1 MKNLIEYDQKSI
13 LSEEVFIEVFEQEDV
28 ILQARMLLSLQDRAK
43 ELGVKQKFDD
53 LVKVY
58 KSVDRERRKS
68 KASKTMLDQWT
79 NFTGPYDNMMC
90 GAWIAGDDGIHT
102 FNKDYSNEVLACY
115 HPILPIKR
123 MKNLETGEEQLRV
136 AYKRNHSWKEITVPK
151 DLVSSASKIVSLSKL
166 GVAVTSENAKL
177 LVKYLSDVENLND
190 DAIPVQM
197 SSSKLGWIGDGFI
210 PYDTEIVFDGDI

>member
-90 GAWIAGDDGIHT
+90 GAWIT
-102 FNKDYSNEVLACY
+102 E
-115 HPILPIKR
+115 
-123 MKNLETGEEQLRV
+123 
-136 AYKRNHSWKEITVPK
+136 
-151 DLVSSASKIVSLSKL
+151 SA
-166 GVAVTSENAKL
+166 
-177 LVKYLSDVENLND
+177 
-190 DAIPVQM
+190 
-197 SSSKLGWIGDGFI
+197 
-210 PYDTEIVFDGDI
+210 

>member
-1 MKNLIEYDQKSI
+1 MKNLIEYDKKSI

-136 AYKRNHSWKEITVPK
+136 AYKRNHSWKEIAVPK
-151 DLVSSASKIVSLSKL
+151 DLV
-166 GVAVTSENAKL
+166 
-177 LVKYLSDVENLND
+177 
-190 DAIPVQM
+190 
-197 SSSKLGWIGDGFI
+197 
-210 PYDTEIVFDGDI
+210 